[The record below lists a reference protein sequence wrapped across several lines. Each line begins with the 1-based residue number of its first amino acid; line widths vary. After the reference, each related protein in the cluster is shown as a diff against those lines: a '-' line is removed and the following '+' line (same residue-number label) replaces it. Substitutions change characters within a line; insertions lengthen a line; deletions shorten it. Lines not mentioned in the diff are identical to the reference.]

1 MTTWPSDSVCTNLIE
16 KSYMILRIGYDY
28 LIAGLCFH
36 QLNSQTDQQTWAS
49 VTSVWK
55 RCDIETK
62 SNNRNRHKSQ
72 YLWMQTASTNFYNQ
86 TTTYSSTTYGMS
98 TRGHRHAHTRVH
110 TRTHAH
116 SWLRR
121 TRLALQYNESVR
133 QVKWLV
139 SGCAMICVYLRC
151 ACVHVSIK
159 CVWACECVCVCT
171 LCLYEWTNLQC
182 MYAY

>member
-1 MTTWPSDSVCTNLIE
+1 
-16 KSYMILRIGYDY
+16 MILRIGYDY

-133 QVKWLV
+133 QVKWFV
-139 SGCAMICVYLRC
+139 SGCAMICMFLAMRMC
-151 ACVHVSIK
+151 ACVNQ
-159 CVWACECVCVCT
+159 VCVRMCVQFVS
-171 LCLYEWTNLQC
+171 LWVNQCPVCICILSIVCNKMHYAIVLRLY
-182 MYAY
+182 YD